1 MAIYT
6 GASRPKVFNTYSL
19 SYFGTTNTYKFNTYT
34 VREQNEVALLKSDNP
49 FAIAVL
55 ANLYL
60 IKGGKDPET
69 KLAHKKNLIEIARK
83 KGFNRAKLLRLLNFV
98 RYLIVLPRPQADEF
112 KQFYDNNTKII
123 QKMVYELEFIEAEA
137 GDVVAEIR
145 QKAREEA
152 REEFEK
158 EREKEREDSVMNI
171 RNKMGLSAQQIAD
184 TLEYDIT
191 FVQSV
196 ISKLEKKDK
205 EK

>member
-1 MAIYT
+1 
-6 GASRPKVFNTYSL
+6 
-19 SYFGTTNTYKFNTYT
+19 
-34 VREQNEVALLKSDNP
+34 
-49 FAIAVL
+49 
-55 ANLYL
+55 
-60 IKGGKDPET
+60 
-69 KLAHKKNLIEIARK
+69 
-83 KGFNRAKLLRLLNFV
+83 
-98 RYLIVLPRPQADEF
+98 
-112 KQFYDNNTKII
+112 
-123 QKMVYELEFIEAEA
+123 MVYELEFIEAEA

-152 REEFEK
+152 REECEK

-196 ISKLEKKDK
+196 ISKFEKKDK